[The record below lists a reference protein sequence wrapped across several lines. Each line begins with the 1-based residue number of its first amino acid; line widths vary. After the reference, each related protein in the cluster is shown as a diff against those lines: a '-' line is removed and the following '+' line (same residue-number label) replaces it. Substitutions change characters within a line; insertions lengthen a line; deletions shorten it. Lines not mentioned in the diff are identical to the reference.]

1 MEGTGLGM
9 TDGVNVTFGGAGAAK
24 PVRSHYQSEGVRE
37 VRSRAQF
44 LEQTQSPQ
52 EQAGLK
58 RLRGLL
64 SQGQPLDQ
72 NAPRGYYLNINV

>member
-1 MEGTGLGM
+1 M

-24 PVRSHYQSEGVRE
+24 PVRTHYQSDGVRE

-44 LEQTQSPQ
+44 LEHEQSPQ

-58 RLRGLL
+58 RLRSLL
-64 SQGQPLDQ
+64 GQGQPLDQ
-72 NAPRGYYLNINV
+72 NAPRGYYLNIRV

>member
-1 MEGTGLGM
+1 M

-24 PVRSHYQSEGVRE
+24 PVRSHYQSEAVRE

-44 LEQTQSPQ
+44 MEHQQSPQ

-58 RLRGLL
+58 RLRSLL
-64 SQGQPLDQ
+64 NQGQLLDQ